1 MKSLPVLFV
10 AFFISHS
17 VSFLPGFAAAQTRE
31 DLAKRGEYILTAIQG
46 CGCHTREKP
55 DGSKDKASYLA
66 GAPAKPPPK
75 GPPANV
81 GWTNPR
87 WKKLYAKNLTPD
99 PETGIGKWTEADFI
113 LAMRSGKTPDG
124 KILDPFMPWHAFQ
137 AITDLDMKAM
147 WAYLKTIK
155 PIKNQVPESIPAQ
168 K

>member
-1 MKSLPVLFV
+1 MSCLMRLFFV
-10 AFFISHS
+10 ALLTHLGI
-17 VSFLPGFAAAQTRE
+17 FLPGSVTAQTQQE
-31 DLAKRGEYILTAIQG
+31 LIKRGEYILTAIQG
-46 CGCHTREKP
+46 CGCHTQEKP
-55 DGSKDKASYLA
+55 DGSKDMNWHLA
-66 GAPAKPPPK
+66 GAPSRPPPK

-87 WKKLYAKNLTPD
+87 WKKLYAKNITPD
-99 PETGIGKWTEADFI
+99 PETGIGKWSEADFI

-137 AITDLDMKAM
+137 GITDLDLKAM

-155 PIKNQVPESIPAQ
+155 PVKNQVQESIPAQ